1 MSVGDGDTVSVHYVG
16 TLDDGTPFDSSRE
29 REEPLEFSIG
39 QGEMIPGFEK
49 AVVGMGVGDIKTV
62 TIPADEAYGPK
73 DSEAVMLVERSNLPQ
88 DVELE
93 VGLRLHGQRADGS
106 SAVFAI
112 VEVASSTVTL
122 DGNHPLAGRD
132 LTFEIELVEV
142 IES

>member
-1 MSVGDGDTVSVHYVG
+1 
-16 TLDDGTPFDSSRE
+16 
-29 REEPLEFSIG
+29 
-39 QGEMIPGFEK
+39 
-49 AVVGMGVGDIKTV
+49 MGVGDIKTV

-106 SAVFAI
+106 SAVFTI